1 MLQATPLT
9 EGWILRHSD
18 GTVDELPA
26 VVPGCVHTDLLAAG
40 VIPDP
45 FLGRNETEVAWVGRR
60 DWTYETDLVPMNGHE
75 QTDLVFDGL
84 DTVAEILLDGRLLGR
99 TRNMHRSY
107 RFDVTGM
114 SGRLAVRFVS
124 AYAEAEAVRGK
135 LGERPAAYAEPYQY
149 LRKMACSFGWD
160 WGPTLVT
167 AGIWRPVR
175 LERWSTARIA
185 RVRPL
190 VTVEQGVG
198 VVELAVDVERAR
210 VEAPLTVEATV
221 GGEQVRASVD
231 GTQGV
236 VRLEVPGARLWWP
249 RGYGEQPLY
258 DVELTLLH
266 EGRPLDV
273 WRRRVGFR
281 SVELDRSA
289 DAHGTGFTLV
299 VNGERLFARGVN
311 WIPDDVFPSR
321 VTRERYRERLEQAA
335 DAGVDLVRVWGGG
348 IYESEDFYDACDELG
363 LLVWQDF
370 PFACAAYPEEQPL
383 RGEVEAE
390 ARENVVRL
398 MPHPALVLWNGNN
411 ENLWGFRDWGWEAGL
426 AGDSWG
432 EGYYLG
438 VLPRVVA
445 ELDPTRPYTAGSP
458 WSGSWEHHP
467 NDPAHG
473 THHSWEVWN
482 REDYAEYRAEVPRF
496 VAEFGWQAPPAYAT
510 LAGALPG
517 EVLAADSPGVLHHQK
532 ADDGNGKLRR
542 GLERHFAFPEGDF
555 DRWHYLMQV
564 NQARAVAAGIE
575 HWRSHWPV
583 CAGTVVWQ
591 LNDCWPVTSW
601 AAIDGD
607 GREKPLYHEL
617 RRLYADRLLTVQMR
631 GQQLVLAAVNQ
642 AGEPWAGVLRL
653 RRMSVD
659 GTVIDEAE
667 LDFHAARRTVTD
679 VTVPP
684 ELVPVGAK
692 EFLVA
697 DAGGDGGADRGG
709 ALGTGQGSAGGAS
722 AGWGGAAGTG
732 QGSAGGASAGWGG
745 AAGTG
750 QGSAGGASAGWGGAA
765 GTDVGAAAVAG
776 AGRGSET
783 ASGAGAGHGAGTEV
797 SAAGCAGAGW
807 GGAAGTDVGA
817 AAVAGAG
824 RGSETASGAGA
835 GHGGDT
841 EVSAAAG
848 AGASHGS
855 GAESS
860 ASQDA
865 GAGAGQDADTE
876 VSAAAG
882 ASAVHG
888 AGAESSARL
897 GAGADAGVR
906 AGGLRALYFPSSDRE
921 IPYPRPEFDV
931 VVAAGG
937 VTVTA
942 RTLVRDLLLQVDRLD
957 PAARAD
963 RGLVTLLPGERV
975 TIGVSGWKTP
985 DPDAARS
992 ALYCL
997 EPSR

>member
-1 MLQATPLT
+1 MLEATPLT
-9 EGWILRHSD
+9 EGWVLRHE
-18 GTVDELPA
+18 GTALPA

-45 FLGRNETEVAWVGRR
+45 FLGRAETEVAWVGRR
-60 DWTYETDLVPMNGHE
+60 EWTYERDLAATNGHE

-99 TRNMHRSY
+99 TRNMHRSH
-107 RFDVTGM
+107 RFDVTGLA
-114 SGRLAVRFVS
+114 GRLAVRFVS

-135 LGERPAAYAEPYQY
+135 VGERPAAYAEPYQY

-190 VTVEQGVG
+190 VRVEQGLG

-210 VEAPLTVEATV
+210 VEAPLTLEATV
-221 GGEQVRASVD
+221 GGERVRASVD

-236 VRLEVPGARLWWP
+236 VRLEVPGVRLWWP

-266 EGRPLDV
+266 EDRPLDV

-281 SVELDRSA
+281 TVGLDRSA
-289 DAHGTGFTLV
+289 DGHGTGFTFVL
-299 VNGERLFARGVN
+299 NGERLFARGVN

-321 VTRERYRERLEQAA
+321 VTRERYRSRLRQAA

-398 MPHPALVLWNGNN
+398 MPHPSLVLWNGNN
-411 ENLWGFRDWGWEAGL
+411 ENLWGFRDWGWEALL

-482 REDYAEYRAEVPRF
+482 RLDHSEYRSEVPRF

-510 LAGALPG
+510 LARALPG
-517 EVLAADSPGVLHHQK
+517 EELAADSPGMLHHQK

-555 DRWHYLMQV
+555 DRWHYLTQV

-575 HWRSHWPV
+575 HWRSHWPM

-617 RRLYADRLLTVQMR
+617 RRLYADRLLTVR
-631 GQQLVLAAVNQ
+631 GRVVAVVNQ
-642 AGEPWAGVLRL
+642 AAEAWTGALRL
-653 RRMSVD
+653 RRMSVE
-659 GTVIDEAE
+659 GTVVGSTEAE
-667 LDFHAARRTVTD
+667 FTAQRRAVALVD
-679 VTVPP
+679 VP
-684 ELVPVGAK
+684 EELEPVGPK
-692 EFLVA
+692 EFLV
-697 DAGGDGGADRGG
+697 
-709 ALGTGQGSAGGAS
+709 
-722 AGWGGAAGTG
+722 
-732 QGSAGGASAGWGG
+732 
-745 AAGTG
+745 
-750 QGSAGGASAGWGGAA
+750 
-765 GTDVGAAAVAG
+765 V
-776 AGRGSET
+776 
-783 ASGAGAGHGAGTEV
+783 
-797 SAAGCAGAGW
+797 
-807 GGAAGTDVGA
+807 
-817 AAVAGAG
+817 
-824 RGSETASGAGA
+824 
-835 GHGGDT
+835 
-841 EVSAAAG
+841 
-848 AGASHGS
+848 
-855 GAESS
+855 
-860 ASQDA
+860 
-865 GAGAGQDADTE
+865 DAD
-876 VSAAAG
+876 
-882 ASAVHG
+882 
-888 AGAESSARL
+888 
-897 GAGADAGVR
+897 
-906 AGGLRALYFPSSDRE
+906 GLRALYFPAPDRE
-921 IPYPRPEFDV
+921 VPYPRPEFDV
-931 VVAAGG
+931 SVAPGS

-942 RTLVRDLLLQVDRLD
+942 RTLVRDLLLQADRLHPD
-957 PAARAD
+957 ARAD
-963 RGLVTLLPGERV
+963 RGLVTLLPGEEV
-975 TIGVSGWKTP
+975 TIGVSGWESP

-992 ALYCL
+992 ALYCV
-997 EPSR
+997 EPAS